1 MIKCQFCEKEFSNKS
16 NLKIHQNSAK
26 YCLDLQGKHV
36 EEFKCEFC
44 LKISTTQRNLNEH
57 ILTCKKKIKIESENM
72 VEKMKKS
79 VDRLERK
86 TEKLREEYEKK
97 LEKLREE
104 YEEKLE
110 KQKREYERKLEKYE
124 EKYEQRIDRHE
135 SNMIAMKPNNHTNNH
150 IVNHTN
156 NTLNFNDKELLNNVI
171 SSNVNKDIIE
181 RGQEGFASVLYQKY
195 LKDGSG
201 KLLYNITDASR
212 QNFEYI
218 DEKGE
223 LKTDLGAK
231 KLTEAVSQ
239 SNLTRVVSGIAKDI
253 NDIFENKE
261 KFEKVSQLTE
271 FDKDNS
277 KFRKEIVRLTKS
289 KT

>member
-1 MIKCQFCEKEFSNKS
+1 
-16 NLKIHQNSAK
+16 
-26 YCLDLQGKHV
+26 
-36 EEFKCEFC
+36 
-44 LKISTTQRNLNEH
+44 
-57 ILTCKKKIKIESENM
+57 
-72 VEKMKKS
+72 
-79 VDRLERK
+79 
-86 TEKLREEYEKK
+86 
-97 LEKLREE
+97 
-104 YEEKLE
+104 
-110 KQKREYERKLEKYE
+110 LEKYE